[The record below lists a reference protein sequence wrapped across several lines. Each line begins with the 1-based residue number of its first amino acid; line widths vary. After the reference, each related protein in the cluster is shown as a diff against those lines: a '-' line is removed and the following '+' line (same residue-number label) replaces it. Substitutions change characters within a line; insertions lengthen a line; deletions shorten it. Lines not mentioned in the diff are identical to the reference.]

1 MRGRVFEMIARTRRR
16 QTSGITNLLSCLCV
30 DGTTMDRMGV
40 PLVAMTLART
50 RTASVGARERERA
63 PVLLC
68 VALSGRGAPEVLFT
82 GVRGSVHGTC
92 ARTSHRVKTAR
103 GRVARAPET
112 ECDTFRLYDTHGSA
126 VRSPHAPHLS
136 WAAGGTRLTD
146 TERHERHIYVH
157 TLYMP

>member
-1 MRGRVFEMIARTRRR
+1 MAERTMRGRETTDEWNHESVVLLVCGRHDHGSDGRAPCGDDTRAHENRICWR
-16 QTSGITNLLSCLCV
+16 
-30 DGTTMDRMGV
+30 
-40 PLVAMTLART
+40 
-50 RTASVGARERERA
+50 ARERERA